1 MWEELLLSK
10 AMFRQNLLPF
20 LFLPLLR
27 NGGMER
33 EERRGAGEVREIED
47 LLHTPHLL
55 PANLLKNWGG
65 TRRKTREAETVF
77 SRKRKRKWGSRRV
90 DLEPAYWDKGI
101 AMQYTRTW
109 GIYGERSTLP
119 DLCYHKCICY
129 TYAAYLKLQY
139 NKSCFWL
146 TERALGKQGC
156 VTILLSIKPGSL
168 RISGRISNEF

>member
-47 LLHTPHLL
+47 LLHTPHL

-65 TRRKTREAETVF
+65 REENH
-77 SRKRKRKWGSRRV
+77 GSRNCLFPQAHR
-90 DLEPAYWDKGI
+90 EN
-101 AMQYTRTW
+101 
-109 GIYGERSTLP
+109 GE
-119 DLCYHKCICY
+119 
-129 TYAAYLKLQY
+129 AAEL
-139 NKSCFWL
+139 
-146 TERALGKQGC
+146 
-156 VTILLSIKPGSL
+156 I
-168 RISGRISNEF
+168 